1 VSKVT
6 IADFRKGDHPNS
18 RGSAPAYHQW
28 RLANCDWMPAS
39 YTSRLF
45 FYDRRYPTCW
55 ASSPRSHTVTNT
67 PCHGTW
73 LSALLS
79 AHLSTVSECT
89 ASQIDTHLYPPHN
102 NLSVQLTTTKTEVQ
116 LSGRI
121 IDLIRSGW
129 TTPPDSALSATVGTP
144 PQADVKNFQG
154 EQSSYALYNMESL
167 INEFTN
173 HYICFYN
180 LFNVI
185 GLETKENYSREEW

>member
-1 VSKVT
+1 
-6 IADFRKGDHPNS
+6 
-18 RGSAPAYHQW
+18 
-28 RLANCDWMPAS
+28 M
-39 YTSRLF
+39 
-45 FYDRRYPTCW
+45 
-55 ASSPRSHTVTNT
+55 
-67 PCHGTW
+67 
-73 LSALLS
+73 
-79 AHLSTVSECT
+79 
-89 ASQIDTHLYPPHN
+89 
-102 NLSVQLTTTKTEVQ
+102 Q

-185 GLETKENYSREEW
+185 GLETKENYSRE